1 MKPLAPRR
9 PAPAIASGRWTHQH
23 DGQLTVFVIG
33 MRINRFWRFD
43 AWMPVVAA
51 MPPMLQEL
59 ARDKESG
66 YLGHYAHF
74 GLRGPILIQY
84 WRTPE
89 DVYRFATD
97 RDATHRPAWSA
108 FNARARR
115 LPGAVGIWHETYQIA
130 RAETVYADMPP
141 TGLAAA
147 TTPVRISAATHQAPA
162 RMSALPLDGAH
173 HGA

>member
-1 MKPLAPRR
+1 
-9 PAPAIASGRWTHQH
+9 
-23 DGQLTVFVIG
+23 
-33 MRINRFWRFD
+33 
-43 AWMPVVAA
+43 MPVVAA

-97 RDATHRPAWSA
+97 RDATHQPAWSA

-130 RAETVYADMPP
+130 RAETVVCRHAPNRAGSSHHARADIRSKPP
-141 TGLAAA
+141 GAR
-147 TTPVRISAATHQAPA
+147 PDVGVAPG
-162 RMSALPLDGAH
+162 RCPPRRLTSDSG
-173 HGA
+173 HGAISRWWV